1 MIKIKFPHIIH
12 NGMKKVRETL
22 LQGAEGVSRFIERN
36 SQAKGSPL
44 DQPLESFGADEGNLS
59 GNRTEVLSIG
69 LIYCFILRTFFY
81 RQNNKKFLL
90 SRYKKGGKKC

>member
-1 MIKIKFPHIIH
+1 
-12 NGMKKVRETL
+12 MKKVRETL
-22 LQGAEGVSRFIERN
+22 LQGAEGVSRFNERN

-69 LIYCFILRTFFY
+69 FLFIVLYLERFFIAKMTKNSY
-81 RQNNKKFLL
+81 YQDIKKEG
-90 SRYKKGGKKC
+90 RNAKKNSTL